1 MARFSV
7 AYIKTMEF
15 EGGYVND
22 PVDVG
27 GETYAGISR
36 VYNKTWSGWKLI
48 DSLKKDRTFPA
59 NLKKH
64 EQLQR
69 EVAIFY
75 KQHYWD
81 TNRLDEFTSQA
92 LANKLFDIGVNMG
105 VRRAAR
111 FLQEALNYLNRN
123 QQLYPDLVAD
133 GFIGPVTFRSL
144 SNILGRAG
152 DEEILLK
159 IINVLQGMHYLDF
172 MKKSPIQE
180 RFARGWFSR
189 ILL

>member
-48 DSLKKDRTFPA
+48 DSLKKDRTFPT